1 MAQVMLA
8 QAFCAEAGIRL
19 PEWYHLVCRLMIVIL
34 PTSLAAQDPT
44 RGLLHS
50 NGGTWLNEAPAP
62 NIAAIFPDSLVQ
74 TQAGYA
80 ARIEVEGSSILVLP
94 ETMLQFQGLE
104 LALDHGTLQ
113 VDTARKME
121 VIVGCVRITPVNSDR
136 TQFDVTDAGGRVTV
150 SVSKNDVKI
159 HSHAAELQKSKGIPS
174 DAILHPGQHASRV
187 DHCGPATR
195 TQAPGVPGVLDN
207 PVAAAV
213 GGVGAAVLICLGV
226 CHGDDPISP
235 AIP

>member
-1 MAQVMLA
+1 MLA

-19 PEWYHLVCRLMIVIL
+19 PEWYHLVCRCMIVIL

-80 ARIEVEGSSILVLP
+80 ARIEVEGSEHPAVARNHVAVSGSRTGP
-94 ETMLQFQGLE
+94 RPR
-104 LALDHGTLQ
+104 HLQ